1 MSSVTGNFHP
11 GNRLLIFFCYLTEK
25 EDEVICGGFVGFFTK
40 FFSKKIIDCILFF
53 LLILCIRVIAECEG
67 NTTTCQDEF
76 KLDIYLSL

>member
-1 MSSVTGNFHP
+1 MVTISHDWWVVIHSSEWSMSSVTGNFHP

-53 LLILCIRVIAECEG
+53 CWSYVLEL
-67 NTTTCQDEF
+67 
-76 KLDIYLSL
+76 